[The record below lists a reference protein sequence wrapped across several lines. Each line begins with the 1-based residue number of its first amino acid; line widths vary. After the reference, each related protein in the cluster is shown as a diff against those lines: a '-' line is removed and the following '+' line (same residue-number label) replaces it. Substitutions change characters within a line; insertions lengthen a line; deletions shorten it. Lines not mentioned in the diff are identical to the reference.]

1 MKNKKLKIYT
11 IIFAILWTIFCAI
24 GVSGNFSHYQLKDWI
39 FIIPF
44 VTIPYI
50 VIVRLLYKKP
60 VNNSFCIINK
70 SRKSD
75 ILLSIIMYFFLF
87 TFPPIGILIMWI
99 EKKNFTIKKKI
110 IITSTAMIWFFF
122 LLFNSHNNIKPE
134 NSLAT
139 NNEQQSTEMSQGN
152 SLEELDNNNINET
165 ATNYLETET
174 QQTETQQEDITDK
187 NEENPSEETESH
199 ISVTKSA
206 NISTYVLNTSTKK
219 FHKKSCSAVKRMK
232 KSNYSEYSGT
242 YDDVISM
249 GYSACKTCKPR

>member
-1 MKNKKLKIYT
+1 MVENDRFLVTNIRQYLNSDNPKLGEDKLVQELSGFSCQKN
-11 IIFAILWTIFCAI
+11 W
-24 GVSGNFSHYQLKDWI
+24 
-39 FIIPF
+39 
-44 VTIPYI
+44 
-50 VIVRLLYKKP
+50 
-60 VNNSFCIINK
+60 
-70 SRKSD
+70 D
-75 ILLSIIMYFFLF
+75 IENYL
-87 TFPPIGILIMWI
+87 
-99 EKKNFTIKKKI
+99 KKNAIEFTKKNQSVTYLVFSLKSMALVGYFTIALKPLTVRGEKVSNTIKKKI